1 MDALLWG
8 ITLAGMSFYMA
19 LDEANRL
26 IDAAVEWAH
35 CTASST
41 RRKLRRWQHD
51 MLRWLRLPQLQPP
64 SEQQQLIP
72 LRVEVEERPP
82 EDREAS

>member
-1 MDALLWG
+1 MDDLLWG

-19 LDEANRL
+19 LHEANCL

-35 CTASST
+35 CTAADT

-51 MLRWLRLPQLQPP
+51 VLRWLQLPQLLPP

-72 LRVEVEERPP
+72 LRVEVEERPS